1 MMVASVVAG
10 CAVLWVMANFFV
22 AMAVLE
28 RAGCESVCRARP
40 AVTAAEVAGTVTWMQ
55 ARTLPT
61 TCPLVV
67 ERRVSA

>member
-1 MMVASVVAG
+1 MMVASVIAG
-10 CAVLWVMANFFV
+10 VAVLWFMANYFL

-28 RAGCESVCRARP
+28 RRVAGETVCCERP
-40 AVTAAEVAGTVTWMQ
+40 LAPAVAGTVTWMQ

>member
-1 MMVASVVAG
+1 MMVASAIAG
-10 CAVLWVMANFFV
+10 VAVLWFMANYFI

-28 RAGCESVCRARP
+28 RRFGGENVCCERP
-40 AVTAAEVAGTVTWMQ
+40 LAPEVAGTVTWMQ

>member
-1 MMVASVVAG
+1 MMVASVIAG
-10 CAVLWVMANFFV
+10 VAVLWFTANYLI

-28 RAGCESVCRARP
+28 RRIGHERVCCERP
-40 AVTAAEVAGTVTWMQ
+40 RAAEVAGTVTWMQ
-55 ARTLPT
+55 ARALPT